1 MSTDLYVSKPFLV
14 SRSAKR
20 ELADLRAAYEAT
32 SCVGFA
38 GFWNRYQAASKLGA
52 AEANQHMVGVLFNPG
67 AWWLGVHYSP
77 FNRRV
82 CVTLIPMLT
91 LWFTFRGGRAP

>member
-1 MSTDLYVSKPFLV
+1 MSSHLYASKPFLLG
-14 SRSAKR
+14 RSAKR
-20 ELADLRAAYEAT
+20 ELADLREAYEAAKAVDLPG
-32 SCVGFA
+32 SYY
-38 GFWNRYQAASKLGA
+38 RYRASAKLYA
-52 AEANQHMVGVLFNPG
+52 AEANQNMIGVLFNPW